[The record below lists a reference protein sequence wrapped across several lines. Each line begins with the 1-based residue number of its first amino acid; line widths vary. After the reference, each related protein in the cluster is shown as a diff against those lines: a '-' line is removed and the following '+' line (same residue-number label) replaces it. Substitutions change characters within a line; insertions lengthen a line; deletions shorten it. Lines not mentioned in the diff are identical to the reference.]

1 MEINLLVVASPSGAM
16 FLLILVFIYYSRSTW
31 MYLQYTG
38 SRLIQEV
45 LGYYNCYSSYTTVV
59 VYVHSSSYSSIVV
72 YSSSSSS
79 SSSYST
85 IVVVVVVLLLYSII
99 YLELQYLANGKPLSL
114 IFPSNQKTTSKLS
127 FVKPLWVSILRT

>member
-79 SSSYST
+79 SYST
-85 IVVVVVVLLLYSII
+85 IVVVLLLYSII

>member
-79 SSSYST
+79 YST
-85 IVVVVVVLLLYSII
+85 IVVVVVLLLYSII